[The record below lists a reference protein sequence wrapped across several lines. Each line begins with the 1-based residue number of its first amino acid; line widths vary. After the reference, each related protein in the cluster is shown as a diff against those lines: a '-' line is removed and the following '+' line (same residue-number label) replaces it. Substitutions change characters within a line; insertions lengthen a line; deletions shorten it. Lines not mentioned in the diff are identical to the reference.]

1 MAKDLRRKIHDQVL
15 PHIHGGRKIYINIGA
30 ATANRDS
37 GTIGGFTG
45 E

>member
-15 PHIHGGRKIYINIGA
+15 PHIHGGRKVYINIGA

-37 GTIGGFTG
+37 GAIGGFTG

>member
-15 PHIHGGRKIYINIGA
+15 PHIHGGRKVYINIGA